1 MELVLEVSRQVLN
14 TKYMGLK
21 DIEMFSVFL
30 HLGVNIAYVDIKMW
44 PVLLC
49 LNLYKSRPNLV
60 EPVTDL
66 Q

>member
-1 MELVLEVSRQVLN
+1 
-14 TKYMGLK
+14 MGLK